1 MQLKG
6 VINNRISKPM
16 RSLHNHL
23 VRIRYFRGH
32 GVHSPFVYD
41 LVRQVF
47 MRRELLEGDR
57 KLYQALREIGVS
69 HHRAT
74 QLQNLVIHC
83 GYQTFS
89 IDSAGGDLCIAS
101 KALARTELF
110 TLVHVATMQHATV
123 AVLAPYADNER
134 QMICRQ
140 LETAH
145 QSTTVDNRGYLL
157 IFNNHLPKQHF
168 RI

>member
-1 MQLKG
+1 MRLKG

-16 RSLHNHL
+16 AALHNHL

-47 MRRELLEGDR
+47 MRRELLSGDR
-57 KLYQALREIGVS
+57 ALYQALREIGVS

-74 QLQNLVIHC
+74 QLQNLAIHC
-83 GYQTFS
+83 GYQTFT
-89 IDSAGGDLCIAS
+89 IDCTGGELCIAS
-101 KALARTELF
+101 KALARAELF
-110 TLVHVATMQHATV
+110 ALAQAASAQHHTM
-123 AVLAPYADNER
+123 AVLAPYADSER
-134 QMICRQ
+134 QLICRQ